1 MNCHRRIP
9 RSPSLC
15 LILLAAMV
23 SALLV
28 TGTAAAQ
35 GELSYQQYRT
45 LAWAADRM
53 DHLAM
58 FEPLEGEQGMHLA
71 LGERFGTVQVF
82 KFDGSS
88 VLRVWKSIHLSG
100 IPEELLVADLDG
112 DGFEDALLCRTSGA
126 KIYVWS
132 LEDFSLI
139 WESLSGEYE
148 IIDGYTTANV
158 DDGPEAEIVLLA
170 DRKITYIDGVTFNRK
185 FTTTSEYTATQVR
198 CGDVDGD
205 GRVEIVLNS
214 GQVVD
219 SVTGEIEWEDE
230 PFFGRIEL
238 LDIDGDGMPEVLT
251 ESELGGPLRVYDVDF
266 RSEVR
271 FQ

>member
-1 MNCHRRIP
+1 MNCHRRTP
-9 RSPSLC
+9 RSHSLP
-15 LILLAAMV
+15 LILLTVLVLVM
-23 SALLV
+23 LV
-28 TGTAAAQ
+28 TGTATAQ
-35 GELSYQQYRT
+35 GELSYRQYRA

-58 FEPLEGEQGMHLA
+58 FEPLHGEQGMYLA
-71 LGERFGTVQVF
+71 IGERFGTVQVF
-82 KFDGSS
+82 KYDGST
-88 VLRVWKSIHLSG
+88 VNRVWKSIHLSG
-100 IPEELLVADLDG
+100 IPEELLVADLDS
-112 DGFEDALLCRTSGA
+112 DGFDDALLCRTSGA
-126 KIYVWS
+126 KIYVWR

-139 WESLSGEYE
+139 WESLSGEYQV
-148 IIDGYTTANV
+148 IGGYTTANV

-170 DRKITYIDGVTFNRK
+170 DHRITYVDGVTFNRK
-185 FTTTSEYTATQVR
+185 FTTTSEYTATMVR